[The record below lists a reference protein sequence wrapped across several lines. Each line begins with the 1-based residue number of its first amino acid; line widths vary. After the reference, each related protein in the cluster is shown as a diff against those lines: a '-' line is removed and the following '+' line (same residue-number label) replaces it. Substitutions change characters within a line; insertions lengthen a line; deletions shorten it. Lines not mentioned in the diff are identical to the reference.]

1 MSTEKQKR
9 TTKKTVDTEKETLIT
24 TSRWGLDLGRMDTQL
39 VGEDNKRDIIPSRM
53 LVDAKDVFGNVA
65 TINGK
70 VCEITVDSPFSYN
83 QNKNEDH
90 SILLGHYILAKNIN
104 DGEVVDVGVG
114 LPLDIYRNREE
125 RMAFAMN
132 FCNNY
137 QPITVIENN
146 ISKSFTINKVVVCPE
161 GISATSRHK
170 LTRMTLVIDM
180 GGRNVNISLVDKYGR
195 PIIESIRTFDEGMH
209 DCLQKMS
216 NNMRVELVNE
226 KFMTT
231 DNFLEIVLH
240 GGGKKVIVDFMDR
253 YFRKYISALFDKID
267 LIKEFDRS
275 TMDMLFTGGTAVYLK
290 DKIDT
295 HIENLNN
302 DIEDKADHYKHIVSE
317 EGKWDN
323 PIAYLQL
330 LKATLDAQN

>member
-9 TTKKTVDTEKETLIT
+9 TTKKTVTTVETNIA

-53 LVDAKDVFGNVA
+53 SVDATDVFGNVA
-65 TINGK
+65 IINGRM
-70 VCEITVDSPFSYN
+70 CEITVDSPFSYN

-90 SILLGHYILAKNIN
+90 SILLGHYLLAKNLN
-104 DGEVVDVGVG
+104 DGDVIEVGVG

-125 RMAFAMN
+125 RMAFALN
-132 FCNNY
+132 FSNNSE
-137 QPITVIENN
+137 PITVVENN
-146 ISKSFTINKVVVCPE
+146 VSKSFTINKVVVCPE

-170 LTRMTLVIDM
+170 LTKITLVVDI
-180 GGRNVNISLVDKYGR
+180 GGRNVNIALVDKYGR
-195 PIIESIRTFDEGMH
+195 PFIDSIRTFDEGMH

-240 GGGKKVIVDFMDR
+240 GGGKKVIVDFMNR
-253 YFRKYISALFDKID
+253 YFESYISDLFDKID

-275 TMDMLFTGGTAVYLK
+275 TMDMLFVGGTSVYLK
-290 DKIDT
+290 DKIDA
-295 HIENLNN
+295 HVEKLNN
-302 DIEDKADHYKHIVSE
+302 DIEDKADHYNHIVSE
-317 EGKWDN
+317 DGKWDN
-323 PIAYLQL
+323 PVAYLEL
-330 LKATLDAQN
+330 LKATLDAQK